1 MLCSTFADTMSMS
14 MWMSMSIAVAAQPGA
29 GGGQDFAQRQYD
41 TALAFMRSGRADEA
55 IKDFQAIADNY
66 PSSAVADQ
74 ALLQMATYY
83 WEHANDAVHAKT
95 AIDQLLRL
103 YGTGRAA
110 PYAHLLNGRIALAAG
125 ASDSTSIEAALAS
138 FERAR
143 RLFPSPE
150 VAAAAAYYS
159 GEALRSA
166 GRCPDAAAEYA
177 TVLVDH
183 PRMVWA
189 GRAELGIARCLI
201 AQHQPRAALSH
212 LQRARQYPDLPA
224 NDLTRAAR
232 WQTIVARFYLRAA
245 ADPAFVFGSN
255 VTFTSSAAAA
265 AAAGGNNPSSQPSR
279 APRDIVAIATDAS
292 DHLHVL
298 TESALLT
305 YDAQGRAI
313 ASFTANEPRALAV
326 DAEGRPIVVEKNGL
340 RNARGQPI
348 SLSGAG
354 SGSGSG
360 SSEPLNDLTA
370 ACALSNGEL
379 MLTER
384 RSKRLHHL
392 AVDGHYLGPLA
403 SLQATRIAANDR
415 DEVVA
420 LDRDTKS
427 LVLMDRQGATVRRIA
442 ARGDG
447 YQFDNVVDVTI
458 DPLGH
463 IYALDRGQATVFVF
477 TNDGKLLTSLR
488 SPESGDGS
496 FREPT
501 AFAIDAAGRLFVAD
515 ARTHQVVIY
524 Q

>member
-1 MLCSTFADTMSMS
+1 MLCSTFAGT
-14 MWMSMSIAVAAQPGA
+14 MSIAVAAQPGA
-29 GGGQDFAQRQYD
+29 GQDFAQRQYE

-66 PSSAVADQ
+66 PSSAVAEQ

-83 WEHANDAVHAKT
+83 WEHANDALHAKT

-125 ASDSTSIEAALAS
+125 AADSTEAALAS

-143 RLFPSPE
+143 RLFPSPD

-212 LQRARQYPDLPA
+212 LQRARQYTDLPA
-224 NDLTRAAR
+224 DDLTRAAR

-245 ADPAFVFGSN
+245 ADPAFVFGGN
-255 VTFTSSAAAA
+255 VGFTSSAAAA
-265 AAAGGNNPSSQPSR
+265 SGNSPSSQPSR

-326 DAEGRPIVVEKNGL
+326 DAEGHPIVVEKNGL

-348 SLSGAG
+348 SLSG
-354 SGSGSG
+354 ST
-360 SSEPLNDLTA
+360 EPLNDLTA

-392 AVDGHYLGPLA
+392 AADGHYLGPLA

-415 DEVVA
+415 DEVIA

-447 YQFDNVVDVTI
+447 YQFDNVVDVSI
-458 DPLGH
+458 DALGH

-477 TNDGKLLTSLR
+477 TNDGKLLTSLH

>member
-1 MLCSTFADTMSMS
+1 MLCSTFADTMS
-14 MWMSMSIAVAAQPGA
+14 IAVAAQPA
-29 GGGQDFAQRQYD
+29 AGQDFAQRQYD

-83 WEHANDAVHAKT
+83 WEHANDALHAKT

-125 ASDSTSIEAALAS
+125 AADSTEAALAS

-189 GRAELGIARCLI
+189 GRAELGIARCVI

-224 NDLTRAAR
+224 DDLTRAAR

-255 VTFTSSAAAA
+255 VGFTSSAAAA
-265 AAAGGNNPSSQPSR
+265 SGNNPSSPPSR

-326 DAEGRPIVVEKNGL
+326 DAEGHPMVVEKNGL

-348 SLSGAG
+348 SLSG
-354 SGSGSG
+354 ST
-360 SSEPLNDLTA
+360 EPLNDLTA

-392 AVDGHYLGPLA
+392 AADGHYLGPLA

-415 DEVVA
+415 DEVIA

-447 YQFDNVVDVTI
+447 YQFDNVVDVAI

-477 TNDGKLLTSLR
+477 TNDGKLLTSLH

-496 FREPT
+496 FREAT
-501 AFAIDAAGRLFVAD
+501 AFAIDGAGRLLVAD